1 MAVEEPDSGVTGD
14 LSIIV
19 PCFNER
25 PTIEVILRRLR
36 DALPDAEIVVVDDGS
51 TDGSREIATS
61 LAEALRLRLICLE
74 TRGGKGAAVRAGVNA
89 AGGEWIVIQD
99 ADLEYDPADLPGM
112 LDAARLRSPCAV
124 YGSRYLGRAAAPP
137 RLWLNYIGVRL
148 LAILEYVLYGIWLSD
163 PHTCYKMLPAS
174 MIRQLNLR
182 SNGFELCAEI
192 NSKLLRIGISI
203 HEVPVSYRPRTVAE
217 GKKIGLRDF
226 FGSLWAYL
234 KYRFADRPGVDSR
247 SATDFSGWVYFA
259 SRTVAGLLLIVA
271 GLSKLSPLQPLA
283 LTSDLIMPASAVFA
297 FGLLEFCIGWAC
309 LTFAPHRLLHRI
321 VAVTYSAFVV
331 VLLLRWY
338 DGQDQCPCLGSLSFP
353 LYIMFAV
360 DGVILGSLIWF
371 RCHWDRWLVVGH
383 GALGELVANLLVVF
397 PVLVMGGVVWFG
409 SLDAAYGYVSGRG

>member
-36 DALPDAEIVVVDDGS
+36 DTLPDAEIVVVDDGS

-192 NSKLLRIGISI
+192 NSKGCNLYCAL
-203 HEVPVSYRPRTVAE
+203 PR
-217 GKKIGLRDF
+217 L
-226 FGSLWAYL
+226 AYT
-234 KYRFADRPGVDSR
+234 AH
-247 SATDFSGWVYFA
+247 
-259 SRTVAGLLLIVA
+259 
-271 GLSKLSPLQPLA
+271 
-283 LTSDLIMPASAVFA
+283 SD
-297 FGLLEFCIGWAC
+297 
-309 LTFAPHRLLHRI
+309 T
-321 VAVTYSAFVV
+321 
-331 VLLLRWY
+331 
-338 DGQDQCPCLGSLSFP
+338 
-353 LYIMFAV
+353 
-360 DGVILGSLIWF
+360 
-371 RCHWDRWLVVGH
+371 
-383 GALGELVANLLVVF
+383 
-397 PVLVMGGVVWFG
+397 
-409 SLDAAYGYVSGRG
+409 YVSLMMFNKWGSRI